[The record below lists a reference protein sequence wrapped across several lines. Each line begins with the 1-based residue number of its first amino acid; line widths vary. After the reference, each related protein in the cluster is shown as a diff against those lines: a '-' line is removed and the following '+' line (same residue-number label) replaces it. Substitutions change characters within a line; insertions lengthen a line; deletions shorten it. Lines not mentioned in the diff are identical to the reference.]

1 MKHNGS
7 RCEYSDQRDLQL
19 FLAFRRI
26 ILSSPDINFSTIARR
41 VVTTPTTRFWVSEG
55 RAAIVISAMIKG
67 RNPLAPMNATR
78 QLMYREIYRRVTS
91 LLRNEPQLPLAA
103 AVARVVASPAPQFYL
118 TPSSARI
125 IYYRVKA
132 RLLLPHLQQ
141 ARHHATLAA
150 ALRAHHT
157 NHSSTSNHEQQ
168 HKH

>member
-1 MKHNGS
+1 MKHSGS

-26 ILSSPDINFSTIARR
+26 IMSSPDINFSTIARR
-41 VVTTPTTRFWVSEG
+41 VVTTPTTRFWVSES
-55 RAAIVISAMIKG
+55 RAAIVISAMLKG
-67 RNPLAPMNATR
+67 RNPLASMNATR
-78 QLMYREIYRRVTS
+78 QLMYREIYRRVTC
-91 LLRNEPQLPLAA
+91 LLRTSPQLPLTA
-103 AVARVVASPAPQFYL
+103 AVARVISSPAPQFYL

-141 ARHHATLAA
+141 AHRHATLAA
-150 ALRAHHT
+150 ALRTHHT
-157 NHSSTSNHEQQ
+157 NHSATSNHEQ